1 MNANTNECSVA
12 VIASSKPVLDGGS
25 VNAQMVA
32 RFGEGESNLSVDQ
45 EQQLAYWISS
55 KLKSGFNF
63 KLVLG
68 GASKTS
74 RSGRLRR
81 LYALIHALQRMGVAA
96 KRIWPDIEWT
106 KPARMGALE
115 DMPADTVWL
124 RLAYRHADN

>member
-12 VIASSKPVLDGGS
+12 VIAGSEPVLEDGL
-25 VNAQMVA
+25 VDAQMVA
-32 RFGEGESNLSVDQ
+32 RFGEGESNLSAEQ
-45 EQQLAYWISS
+45 ERQLASWIGS
-55 KLKSGFNF
+55 KSKSGFCF

-68 GASKTS
+68 GASKTP

-81 LYALIHALQRMGVAA
+81 QYALIHALQRMGVAA

-124 RLAYRHADN
+124 RLAYRHTAH